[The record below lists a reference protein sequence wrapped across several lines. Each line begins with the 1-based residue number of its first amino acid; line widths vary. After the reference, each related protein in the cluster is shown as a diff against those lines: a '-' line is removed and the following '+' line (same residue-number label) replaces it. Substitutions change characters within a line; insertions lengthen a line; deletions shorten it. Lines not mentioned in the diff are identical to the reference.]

1 MILNKNPEKF
11 RNMDDKIKKPLR
23 DDRRTQKTKKLLV
36 EALRELVIEKGY
48 DAITIQD
55 IIDRANVGRST
66 FYSHYESKEELF
78 VGNINFQG
86 ALVDVPINDHER
98 YPMGINL
105 SYLFSEEHLAVSKA
119 MFGTKSIDILFNY
132 FTELC
137 AAKILEYCRLHP
149 SNYKNDQKMLRYS
162 AQAAAG
168 GLMRMLFKWFE
179 DGAVVPADEMIVYA
193 RKFLEKDFL

>member
-1 MILNKNPEKF
+1 
-11 RNMDDKIKKPLR
+11 MDDKIKRPLR
-23 DDRRTQKTKKLLV
+23 DDRRTQKTKKLLA

-86 ALVDVPINDHER
+86 ALINVPVNDDEH

-105 SYLFSEEHLAVSKA
+105 SYLFNEEHLAVSKA

-137 AAKILEYCRLHP
+137 AAKILEYHKHHG
-149 SNYKNDQKMLRYS
+149 SNSSHDQKMLRYS

-179 DGAVVPADEMIVYA
+179 DGAVVPAGEMILYA
-193 RKFLEKDFL
+193 RRFLDNAFL